1 MLVTSENKYKW
12 AFSPRFRRKAFG
24 WRSGPPIKRI
34 NEALSEIK
42 QVAAKDPILGAEG
55 AVLFL
60 EKVSGALENVDSSSG
75 AIGAAVNG
83 AIETLVP
90 IIAAAPVQK
99 KVREKWLK
107 RLWQA
112 VLADDIPYI
121 ENLPYFWGDLCATQK
136 LASCWAD
143 KFMEEL
149 KLYWKL
155 NTKQY
160 GFYKG
165 TIGCLSAL
173 FKAGRY
179 EEILELLSLA
189 RHKFW
194 HERLWGV
201 KALLAMGKRAEAL
214 RYAEETRGLI
224 QPDYRISEVCEAI
237 LLGSGMAD
245 EAYRRYAFKANQRNT
260 YLATFR
266 AIVRKY
272 PNKNPTE
279 ILNDLLAVTPGKE
292 GKCFA
297 AAKSAGLYDEAI
309 RLADFSSCD
318 PKTLTRAAR
327 DMAETKPA
335 FAIEV
340 GLAALKWMLQGYGYE
355 ITEEDV
361 RLACQ
366 STIKAA
372 KNAGE
377 EKQTLNRIYD
387 LLCEE
392 LPKEPFVVK
401 AIEGEL
407 RMHY

>member
-1 MLVTSENKYKW
+1 MVTSENKYKW

-83 AIETLVP
+83 AIEALVP
-90 IIAAAPVQK
+90 IIAAAPAQK

-189 RHKFW
+189 RHKF
-194 HERLWGV
+194 
-201 KALLAMGKRAEAL
+201 
-214 RYAEETRGLI
+214 
-224 QPDYRISEVCEAI
+224 
-237 LLGSGMAD
+237 
-245 EAYRRYAFKANQRNT
+245 
-260 YLATFR
+260 
-266 AIVRKY
+266 
-272 PNKNPTE
+272 
-279 ILNDLLAVTPGKE
+279 
-292 GKCFA
+292 
-297 AAKSAGLYDEAI
+297 
-309 RLADFSSCD
+309 
-318 PKTLTRAAR
+318 
-327 DMAETKPA
+327 
-335 FAIEV
+335 
-340 GLAALKWMLQGYGYE
+340 
-355 ITEEDV
+355 
-361 RLACQ
+361 
-366 STIKAA
+366 
-372 KNAGE
+372 
-377 EKQTLNRIYD
+377 
-387 LLCEE
+387 
-392 LPKEPFVVK
+392 
-401 AIEGEL
+401 
-407 RMHY
+407 